1 MKMLKIAA
9 LPNGAHINQDYHGKL
24 PEGWAVVPAD
34 IEMLENFPFGEV
46 EVEEIDGVPT
56 VVKWTPGTLP
66 EPDQGTEQTAEPA
79 PTLDDRVATLE
90 TNSAEMAEALDL
102 LLSGVTE

>member
-24 PEGWAVVPAD
+24 PEGWAIVPAD
-34 IEMLENFPFGEV
+34 VELLENFPFGEV
-46 EVEEIDGVPT
+46 EVEEIDGVMT
-56 VVKWTPGTLP
+56 VVKWTPGALP
-66 EPDQGTEQTAEPA
+66 EPEPETEPA

>member
-1 MKMLKIAA
+1 MKMIEITTQS
-9 LPNGAHINQDYHGKL
+9 NGAHRNQDHHGNL
-24 PEGWAVVPAD
+24 PEGWAIIPAD
-34 IEMLENFPFGEV
+34 VELLENFPFGEV
-46 EVEEIDGVPT
+46 EVEEIDGVMT
-56 VVKWTPGTLP
+56 VVKWTPGTMP
-66 EPDQGTEQTAEPA
+66 EPDPVDPA